1 MQTTARA
8 SAAPNEIA
16 RRGPARSSSGTRNG
30 PATASG
36 AIVSARNAATLTS
49 ASGGGISKKIEPAS
63 AIATIAS
70 PATLPKCASP
80 YVSSGSSERHIRPSG
95 RNSASTIATSPSRMS
110 CHQG

>member
-1 MQTTARA
+1 
-8 SAAPNEIA
+8 
-16 RRGPARSSSGTRNG
+16 
-30 PATASG
+30 
-36 AIVSARNAATLTS
+36 LTS

>member
-1 MQTTARA
+1 MIACTFESTRSRNAQGNSSSVPNRGAAYRQTTARPI
-8 SAAPNEIA
+8 AAPNEIA

-80 YVSSGSSERHIRPSG
+80 
-95 RNSASTIATSPSRMS
+95 
-110 CHQG
+110 